1 MALQPVLRASAWL
14 VLAASQLYLLYRLDQ
29 ASSAAPVDER
39 AVTVTSALSHSPASH
54 DDTVLVLRRI
64 EKRLGQLE
72 QSIAKRNVASV
83 SAIPAGDNS
92 MREPTARERADAD
105 QRLLSM
111 LPSGPLSQ
119 HDVARFHADIQA
131 LPEEE
136 RFAMA
141 TALARAINE
150 GRVQPG
156 PGGL

>member
-1 MALQPVLRASAWL
+1 MALQPLLRASAWL
-14 VLAASQLYLLYRLDQ
+14 VLAVSQLYLLYRLEQ
-29 ASSAAPVDER
+29 TSSPTSVDSR
-39 AVTVTSALSHSPASH
+39 TAAVTSVLPNAPASNG
-54 DDTVLVLRRI
+54 DSVLILRRI
-64 EKRLGQLE
+64 EQRLSQLE
-72 QSIAKRNVASV
+72 HRLDGNGASV
-83 SAIPAGDNS
+83 PSTPAGDDNA
-92 MREPTARERADAD
+92 REPSARERAAAD

-131 LPEEE
+131 LPPDE